1 MTFEL
6 DLSGRRALV
15 TGAGQGVGRAVALG
29 LAAAGAE
36 VLVNDLDA
44 DRAAD
49 VVEEVGAAGGSAR
62 ASVFDVT
69 DHEAVLGA
77 VAELG
82 VGVEVATGRRK
93 QARTAFLD
101 DVVATLPIIDYD
113 LDVARAH
120 NRLLVAVRAAG
131 RPRGAHDLLIAATA
145 LATGRIVVTSDRP
158 GFDGL
163 PGVTVRRPG

>member
-1 MTFEL
+1 VLIDAERT
-6 DLSGRRALV
+6 AL
-15 TGAGQGVGRAVALG
+15 
-29 LAAAGAE
+29 
-36 VLVNDLDA
+36 DLDA
-44 DRAAD
+44 LIADDDEPAIAAI
-49 VVEEVGAAGGSAR
+49 
-62 ASVFDVT
+62 T
-69 DHEAVLGA
+69 

-120 NRLLVAVRAAG
+120 TRLLVAVRAAG

>member
-1 MTFEL
+1 MTLLLL
-6 DLSGRRALV
+6 DTNVLIDAERTAL
-15 TGAGQGVGRAVALG
+15 
-29 LAAAGAE
+29 
-36 VLVNDLDA
+36 DLDA
-44 DRAAD
+44 LIADDDEPAIAAI
-49 VVEEVGAAGGSAR
+49 
-62 ASVFDVT
+62 T
-69 DHEAVLGA
+69 

-120 NRLLVAVRAAG
+120 TRLLVAVRAAG